1 MEERPQSLCLH
12 LTLEAEGPD
21 IPVLLR
27 VPAQGHT
34 ETTFRSLKSPGK

>member
-1 MEERPQSLCLH
+1 MEETLCLH
-12 LTLEAEGPD
+12 LTLEAEEGPD
-21 IPVLLR
+21 ITVLLR